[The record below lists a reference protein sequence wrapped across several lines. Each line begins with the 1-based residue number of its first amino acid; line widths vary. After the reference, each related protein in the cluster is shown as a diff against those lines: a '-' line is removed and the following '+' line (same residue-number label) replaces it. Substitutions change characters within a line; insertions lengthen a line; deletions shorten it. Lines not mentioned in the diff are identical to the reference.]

1 MKKTLLI
8 ILRSVLAIIAIAAIL
23 VPVAFPPIATVLL
36 PSAYSDH
43 YIVAR
48 EDKLSSLEN
57 TEGPKIVVIGGSS
70 VAFGLYSPILEEY
83 TGMPVVNFGL
93 YGALGTKLMLDLALP
108 HIGEGDVVILAPE
121 LDSQTLSTYFDPLIT
136 LRATDG
142 YLLDV
147 IGDIPSEHY
156 TSLFA
161 SSWEFAGEK
170 IGYLTGEGPKDEG
183 IYRKD
188 NFNDNGDLILGLRT
202 ENVMMGYREKN
213 NPVTLDT
220 EIVGEDFIDYVNTF
234 AASCGAVGA
243 DVVFTY
249 CPINEL
255 SLAEGTDDTK
265 IAELERT
272 LDEALDFPVIS
283 YLSDYIIP
291 AGYFYDTN
299 YHLNDSGAILRT
311 IRLANDLLMYLGDP
325 SPVRLLEPE
334 EPELPAADVYL
345 EYYDPN
351 SEHFEFALLADG
363 SYMITGVKDEYK
375 HLTTLTV
382 PLTYNDYKV
391 TELGPS
397 FLQGSAA
404 STLIITA
411 DTSLNTI
418 MNGAFK
424 GASNL
429 SSLYIY
435 FENEAEL
442 APPADF
448 VGTASDFKVYIPEGS
463 NYMAGYYWGAR
474 GLKFVYIK

>member
-1 MKKTLLI
+1 MKKTLI
-8 ILRSVLAIIAIAAIL
+8 NILRTVLALIAIAAIL
-23 VPVAFPPIATVLL
+23 VPVALPIASVFL

-43 YIVAR
+43 YIGAL
-48 EDKLSSLEN
+48 EDKLDLLRQ
-57 TEGPKIVVIGGSS
+57 TKGPKIVVIGGSS

-83 TGMPVVNFGL
+83 MDMPVINFGL

-108 HIGEGDVVILAPE
+108 HIGEGDIVILAPE
-121 LDSQTLSTYFDPLIT
+121 LDSQTLSTYFDPMIT

-147 IGDIPSEHY
+147 IADIPSEHY
-156 TSLFA
+156 ASLFGT
-161 SSWEFAGEK
+161 SWEFAGEK
-170 IGYLTGEGPKDEG
+170 IGYLTGEGPLDEG
-183 IYRKD
+183 IYRKS
-188 NFNDNGDLILGLRT
+188 NFNEYGDINLGLRQ
-202 ENVMMGYREKN
+202 ENIMQGYRQKN
-213 NPVTLDT
+213 LPVTLDGS
-220 EIVGEDFIDYVNTF
+220 IIGEDFIEYVNSF
-234 AASCGAVGA
+234 AASCSAVGA
-243 DVVFTY
+243 EVVFTY
-249 CPINEL
+249 CPVNEL
-255 SLAEGTDDTK
+255 SLAEGTDSET
-265 IAELERT
+265 IAQFENS

-283 YLSDYIIP
+283 YLEDYIIP

-311 IRLANDLLMYLGDP
+311 IRLVKDLLMYLGDP
-325 SPVRLLEPE
+325 SPVLLLEPE
-334 EPELPAADVYL
+334 EPKLPAADVYR

-351 SEHFEFALLADG
+351 SEYFEYALLADG

-382 PLTYNDYKV
+382 PLTYNDYMV

-404 STLIITA
+404 STLIITK
-411 DTSLNTI
+411 DTYLNTI

-424 GASNL
+424 GASSL

-442 APPADF
+442 APPSDF
-448 VGTASDFKVYIPEGS
+448 VGTASDFKVYIPSGS

-474 GLKFVYIK
+474 GLKFVYIN